1 MNVARNGSN
10 AQNERKNET
19 ENDPDMNEINKLK
32 GNGLRKSLVIGKT
45 GTWKS
50 SLCNVLAGREH
61 DDDDFAASSDAE
73 SCTQST
79 KFADIFL
86 NGDPCCWPISLF
98 DTIGFDDPTK
108 DHDVKIIVELVAKLK
123 NNCDYINLSM
133 ITVNGQAPWLDG
145 SLLTMLNIFEGMFDK
160 DIWKQVVVVFTR
172 VQMDNSNKY
181 HRESVNQ
188 KTDDELAQ
196 DYVKVVEAQFPD
208 CTGLRYLY
216 MDAT

>member
-1 MNVARNGSN
+1 
-10 AQNERKNET
+10 
-19 ENDPDMNEINKLK
+19 
-32 GNGLRKSLVIGKT
+32 
-45 GTWKS
+45 
-50 SLCNVLAGREH
+50 
-61 DDDDFAASSDAE
+61 
-73 SCTQST
+73 
-79 KFADIFL
+79 
-86 NGDPCCWPISLF
+86 
-98 DTIGFDDPTK
+98 
-108 DHDVKIIVELVAKLK
+108 
-123 NNCDYINLSM
+123 
-133 ITVNGQAPWLDG
+133 
-145 SLLTMLNIFEGMFDK
+145 MLNIFEGMFDK